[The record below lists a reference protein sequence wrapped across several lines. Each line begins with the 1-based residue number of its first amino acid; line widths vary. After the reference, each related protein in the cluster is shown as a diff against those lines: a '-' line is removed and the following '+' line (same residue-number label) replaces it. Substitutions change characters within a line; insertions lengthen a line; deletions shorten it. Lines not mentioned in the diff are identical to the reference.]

1 METHIRRD
9 PCRAAAVLPL
19 NRMLNLEAAL
29 TNVALLW
36 LLTVPHEFAH
46 AWTATRLGD
55 DTPRRDGRVTLNPLA
70 HVDWLGTVL
79 LPALTSLFGG
89 GFIGWGRAVNTNP
102 HKLRGGLNG
111 LALVALAGPASNV
124 VFSVVLALAAVLLA
138 GSLPDAAGFAIRGVT
153 LSLYL
158 ALFNLLPHVV
168 NGLSLGLLF
177 GGVTLVVMFS
187 GMPIAFSLG
196 PVSPAELQAGSRVS
210 VRYHPTGSTG
220 QVADEVTVIAGQ
232 RSRGTRR

>member
-1 METHIRRD
+1 
-9 PCRAAAVLPL
+9 
-19 NRMLNLEAAL
+19 MLNFEIAF

-55 DTPRRDGRVTLNPLA
+55 DTPQRDGRVTLNPLA

-79 LPALTSLFGG
+79 LPAITSLFGG
-89 GFIGWGRAVNTNP
+89 GFLGWGRAVNTNP
-102 HKLRGGLNG
+102 YKLRGGLNG

-138 GSLPDAAGFAIRGVT
+138 TSLPAAAAFAARGVT

-158 ALFNLLPHVV
+158 ALFNLLPVPPLDGSKLLLALRTPAFLY
-168 NGLSLGLLF
+168 NELARAGLL
-177 GGVTLVVMFS
+177 VLL
-187 GMPIAFSLG
+187 IAMTATPLGRWMSQASYLGADLIFSLI
-196 PVSPAELQAGSRVS
+196 SPRL
-210 VRYHPTGSTG
+210 
-220 QVADEVTVIAGQ
+220 
-232 RSRGTRR
+232 